1 LPTAEDILMARE
13 EMRAIKSSSSSTLT
27 ESHSRTGTEIV
38 AALPYHNAET
48 LLALCKSEKLSIAQI
63 VFKNELQWRD
73 SKEIIARTVNL
84 WNVM

>member
-1 LPTAEDILMARE
+1 
-13 EMRAIKSSSSSTLT
+13 MRAIKSSTLLT
-27 ESHSRTGTEIV
+27 ESHSRTTEIV
-38 AALPYHNAET
+38 AALPYHNAES
-48 LLALCKSEKLSIAQI
+48 LLALCRSEKLSIGQI